1 MENDLT
7 RRDAVAWPD
16 ERYAWY
22 VVAVLH
28 IAALLSYIDRL
39 ILSLLIE
46 PVRTDLQIS
55 DTQIALVTGTAFA
68 VFYGVMVL
76 PMGRWADSG
85 NRTRIIAI
93 GILAWSLL
101 TAACGLA
108 RNFWQLFL
116 TRIGVGI
123 GEASLAGSAYS
134 LLSDYFPP
142 LKLPIAM
149 SVYVAAA
156 LFGSGLA
163 LMTGGWVIQAITAAE
178 PWSLP
183 WVGTL
188 QPWQATFVAVALPG
202 LPVGLLVLTIR
213 EPFRRGRL
221 HRDISDTARERAIPL
236 RQVIAYLWGH
246 RLVFFPHF
254 FGFAIGGIYAYSVFI
269 WTPTF
274 FIRTFD
280 WTPAQAG
287 IRFGSVVLVFGVT
300 GTFLGGWLA
309 THWMKRG
316 QLDALFRVAILSMLV
331 LGPVAVFAPLAPS
344 SSLALGGFSI
354 AVLLFSMAAAVA
366 PTALQLVAPNEL
378 RGQTSSVF
386 SFMSIMVGLGAGP
399 TLVALLTDRVFGSDE
414 SLRYSLSIIGGA
426 AALGCA
432 CVLNLGRSAFRDAV
446 LAARDRWNE
455 VPSAP

>member
-1 MENDLT
+1 MGSDVT
-7 RRDAVAWPD
+7 SRDAEAWPD

-39 ILSLLIE
+39 LLSLLIE
-46 PVRTDLQIS
+46 PVKRDLQIS
-55 DTQIALVTGTAFA
+55 DMQIALVTGTAFA
-68 VFYGVMVL
+68 VFYGFMVL

-93 GILAWSLL
+93 GIFAWSLL

-116 TRIGVGI
+116 ARTGVGI

-142 LKLPIAM
+142 LKLPMAM
-149 SVYVAAA
+149 SVFVAAA

-163 LMTGGWVIQAITAAE
+163 LITGGWVIQAITAAE

-188 QPWQATFVAVALPG
+188 QPWQATFVAVGLPG
-202 LPVGLLVLTIR
+202 VLVSVLVLSIR
-213 EPFRRGRL
+213 DPPRRGRL
-221 HRDISDTARERAIPL
+221 RRDNSDSAHGCAVPL
-236 RQVIAYLWGH
+236 REVIAYLWGH
-246 RLVFFPHF
+246 RRVFLPHYI
-254 FGFAIGGIYAYSVFI
+254 GFSIGGIYAYSVFV

-274 FIRTFD
+274 FIRTFN

-287 IRFGSVVLVFGVT
+287 IRFGTVVLVFGVT

-309 THWMKRG
+309 TIWMKRG
-316 QLDALFRVAILSMLV
+316 RMDALFRVAIFSMLV
-331 LGPVAVFAPLAPS
+331 LAPIAVLAPLAPS
-344 SSLALGGFSI
+344 SALALVGFGL

-366 PTALQLVAPNEL
+366 PTALQIVAPNEL

-386 SFMSIMVGLGAGP
+386 SFMSIVVGLGTGP
-399 TLVALLTDRVFGSDE
+399 TLVALFTDQVFGSDG
-414 SLRYSLSIIGGA
+414 SLRYSLAIIGGA

-432 CVLNLGRSAFRDAV
+432 WVLSIGRLAFGDAV
-446 LAARDRWNE
+446 LAARDRWSS
-455 VPSAP
+455 PS

>member
-1 MENDLT
+1 MT
-7 RRDAVAWPD
+7 SRDAQAWPD

-28 IAALLSYIDRL
+28 VAALLSYIDRL
-39 ILSLLIE
+39 VLSLLVE
-46 PVRTDLQIS
+46 PVKRDLQIS
-55 DTQIALVTGTAFA
+55 DTEIALVTGTAFA
-68 VFYGVMVL
+68 VFYGIMVL

-85 NRTRIIAI
+85 NRTRIVAT
-93 GILAWSLL
+93 GILVWSLL
-101 TAACGLA
+101 TATCGLA

-116 TRIGVGI
+116 TRMGVGI

-163 LMTGGWVIQAITAAE
+163 LITGGWVIQAITAAE

-183 WVGTL
+183 WIGTL
-188 QPWQATFVAVALPG
+188 QPWQATLIVVALPG
-202 LPVGLLVLTIR
+202 LPVGVLMLTIR
-213 EPFRRGRL
+213 EPCRRGRL
-221 HRDISDTARERAIPL
+221 CSDQTDTALNRAVPVN
-236 RQVIAYLWGH
+236 QVIAYLWGH
-246 RLVFFPHF
+246 RRVFFPHF
-254 FGFAIGGIYAYSVFI
+254 IGFAIGGIYAYSVFV

-274 FIRTFD
+274 FIRTFN
-280 WTPAQAG
+280 WTPAQSG
-287 IRFGSVVLVFGVT
+287 IRFGTVVLVFGVT

-309 THWMKRG
+309 TLWMKRG
-316 QLDALFRVAILSMLV
+316 QADALFRVAILSMLV
-331 LGPVAVFAPLAPS
+331 LGPVAVLAPLAPN
-344 SSLALGGFSI
+344 SSLALGGFSL

-366 PTALQLVAPNEL
+366 PTALQLVTPNEL

-386 SFMSIMVGLGAGP
+386 SFMSILVGLGAGP
-399 TLVALLTDRVFGSDE
+399 TFVAVLTDHVFGSDG
-414 SLRYSLSIIGGA
+414 SLRYSLAIIGGA

-432 CVLNLGRSAFRDAV
+432 SILNMGRSAFGDAV
-446 LAARDRWNE
+446 LAARDRWR
-455 VPSAP
+455 SLS